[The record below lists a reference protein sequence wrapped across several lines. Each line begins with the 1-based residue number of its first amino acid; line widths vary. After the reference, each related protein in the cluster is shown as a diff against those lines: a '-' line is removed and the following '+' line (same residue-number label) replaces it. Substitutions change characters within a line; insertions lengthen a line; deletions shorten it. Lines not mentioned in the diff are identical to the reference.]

1 MALPLLAGL
10 AIRTVAQYTMRYGV
24 PAARK
29 AYQAYIKKNKPKNPT
44 KVTEMFKNK
53 TVTNAGNKFKKTKEA
68 DKAASKKITEKL
80 GTKKSKKEELGYEG
94 LPKSTGERLRKIN
107 EAEEKARKLRGTVA
121 GRKALD
127 KKTKSSKLKKAAGIG
142 VGTIAVSAAVNK
154 ISDSSSKAKASTTS
168 AADKKKRDEAK
179 RKKELKQ
186 KQKDRANQR
195 MNQANPNVQTSVRS
209 GGFEAKRDKPVLG
222 SSKNIRY
229 GSGRGTRDTTFEDK
243 DKNVVR
249 DSFGKAVKSKSG
261 KVRTRD
267 TFKSS
272 AFMGGGMPMK
282 KKMMSAGGNMKK
294 KGYAGGGVGMKKGYA
309 AGGVGMKKGYAAGGV
324 GMKKKMM
331 SAGGTMKKKMM
342 SAGGMPMAKDP
353 KTGKMIPKFAMD
365 GVGKMAKGGNAMKMG
380 YMKKGGVAKKKMMAG
395 GGMSKKKGYAAGGMS
410 KKKGYAAGGRVT
422 MKRSTARGK

>member
-53 TVTNAGNKFKKTKEA
+53 TVTNAGNKFKE
-68 DKAASKKITEKL
+68 AASKTKTSARKTNTPRPPKKDPKKDTTKDTSKTEKPDV
-80 GTKKSKKEELGYEG
+80 KKSRSQRAFEKGANMTQAQRNALVRKRGSQALGI
-94 LPKSTGERLRKIN
+94 T
-107 EAEEKARKLRGTVA
+107 
-121 GRKALD
+121 
-127 KKTKSSKLKKAAGIG
+127 G
-142 VGTIAVSAAVNK
+142 VGVGVSEAVKN
-154 ISDSSSKAKASTTS
+154 IQSSRAKAKAK
-168 AADKKKRDEAK
+168 AEAEAK

-195 MNQANPNVQTSVRS
+195 MNQANPNVQTSARS
-209 GGFEAKRDKPVLG
+209 GGFEAKRDKPVMG
-222 SSKNIRY
+222 SSKNIRM
-229 GSGRGTRDTTFEDK
+229 GSGKGTTTFEDK

-249 DSFGKAVKSKSG
+249 DRSGKAVKSKSG

-294 KGYAGGGVGMKKGYA
+294 KGYAMGGLKTAPEGNKGLAKLPTGVR
-309 AGGVGMKKGYAAGGV
+309 
-324 GMKKKMM
+324 
-331 SAGGTMKKKMM
+331 
-342 SAGGMPMAKDP
+342 
-353 KTGKMIPKFAMD
+353 
-365 GVGKMAKGGNAMKMG
+365 NKMG

-395 GGMSKKKGYAAGGMS
+395 GMPKKKGYAAGGMS

>member
-53 TVTNAGNKFKKTKEA
+53 TVTNAGNKFKESASKTKTSA
-68 DKAASKKITEKL
+68 RKTNTPRPPKKDPKKDTTKDTSKTEKPDV
-80 GTKKSKKEELGYEG
+80 KKSRSQRAFEKGANMTQAQRNALVRKRGSQALGI
-94 LPKSTGERLRKIN
+94 T
-107 EAEEKARKLRGTVA
+107 
-121 GRKALD
+121 
-127 KKTKSSKLKKAAGIG
+127 G
-142 VGTIAVSAAVNK
+142 VGVSEAVKN
-154 ISDSSSKAKASTTS
+154 IQSSRAKAKAE
-168 AADKKKRDEAK
+168 AEAEAK

-195 MNQANPNVQTSVRS
+195 MNQANPNVQTSARS
-209 GGFEAKRDKPVLG
+209 GGFEAKRDKPVMG
-222 SSKNIRY
+222 SSKNIRM

-249 DSFGKAVKSKSG
+249 DRSGKAVKSKSG

-294 KGYAGGGVGMKKGYA
+294 KGYAIGGLKTAPEGNKGLAKLPTGVR
-309 AGGVGMKKGYAAGGV
+309 
-324 GMKKKMM
+324 
-331 SAGGTMKKKMM
+331 
-342 SAGGMPMAKDP
+342 
-353 KTGKMIPKFAMD
+353 
-365 GVGKMAKGGNAMKMG
+365 NKMG

-395 GGMSKKKGYAAGGMS
+395 GMPKKKGYAAGGM
-410 KKKGYAAGGRVT
+410 KKGYAAGGRVT

>member
-53 TVTNAGNKFKKTKEA
+53 TVTNAGNKFKE
-68 DKAASKKITEKL
+68 AASKTKTSARKTNTPRPPKKDPKKDTTKDTSKTEKPDV
-80 GTKKSKKEELGYEG
+80 KKSRSQRAFEKGANMTQAQRNALVRKRGSQALGI
-94 LPKSTGERLRKIN
+94 T
-107 EAEEKARKLRGTVA
+107 
-121 GRKALD
+121 
-127 KKTKSSKLKKAAGIG
+127 G
-142 VGTIAVSAAVNK
+142 VGVGVSEAVKN
-154 ISDSSSKAKASTTS
+154 IQSSRAKAKAK
-168 AADKKKRDEAK
+168 AEAEAK

-195 MNQANPNVQTSVRS
+195 MNQANPNVQTSARS
-209 GGFEAKRDKPVLG
+209 GGFEAKRDKPVMG
-222 SSKNIRY
+222 SSKNIRM
-229 GSGRGTRDTTFEDK
+229 GSGRGTTTFEDK

-249 DSFGKAVKSKSG
+249 DRSGKAVKSKSG

-294 KGYAGGGVGMKKGYA
+294 KGYAMGGLKTAPEGNKGLAKLPTGVR
-309 AGGVGMKKGYAAGGV
+309 
-324 GMKKKMM
+324 
-331 SAGGTMKKKMM
+331 
-342 SAGGMPMAKDP
+342 
-353 KTGKMIPKFAMD
+353 
-365 GVGKMAKGGNAMKMG
+365 NKMG

-395 GGMSKKKGYAAGGMS
+395 GMPKKKGYAAGGM
-410 KKKGYAAGGRVT
+410 KKGYAAGGRVT